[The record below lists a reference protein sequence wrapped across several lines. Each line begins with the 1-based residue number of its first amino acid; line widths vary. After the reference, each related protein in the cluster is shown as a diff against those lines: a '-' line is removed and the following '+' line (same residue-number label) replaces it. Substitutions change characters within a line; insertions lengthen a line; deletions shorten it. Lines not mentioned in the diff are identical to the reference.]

1 MKKFSKVLAM
11 FVIAAMVVGSIGIST
26 AYAASETRGINFVD
40 EDSDGICDYCGIGSR
55 DGSGRQMGRGRNL
68 QNNFVDAD
76 GDGVCDNFADRPQS
90 GCGRMMGG
98 GQGGKGKGMSENY
111 IDADGDG
118 VCDNFTNRPMDGSG
132 NKMGRGKNR

>member
-40 EDSDGICDYCGIGSR
+40 EDGDGICDYCGIGSR
-55 DGSGRQMGRGRNL
+55 DGSGRQMGR
-68 QNNFVDAD
+68 
-76 GDGVCDNFADRPQS
+76 
-90 GCGRMMGG
+90 GRMMGG